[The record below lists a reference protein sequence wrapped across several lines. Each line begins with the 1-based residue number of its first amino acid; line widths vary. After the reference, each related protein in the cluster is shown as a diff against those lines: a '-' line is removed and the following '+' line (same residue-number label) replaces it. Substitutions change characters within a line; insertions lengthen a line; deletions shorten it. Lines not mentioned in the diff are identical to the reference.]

1 MGVKNQK
8 SLVFIGLLC
17 SVSLAYASPIKD
29 SEMLKHHR
37 GMQSINHTKCTK
49 VSTYTIA
56 IKRHRGMNSIRICD
70 NILIREKIGENAPRH
85 RGEQKV

>member
-8 SLVFIGLLC
+8 SLAFIGLLC
-17 SVSLAYASPIKD
+17 GVSLAYASPIKD
-29 SEMLKHHR
+29 TEVLKHHR
-37 GMQSINHTKCTK
+37 GIQSIKYTECTK
-49 VSTYTIA
+49 VAKYKIA
-56 IKRHRGMNSIRICD
+56 VKRHRGMNSMRICD